1 MLYVVIVGAALAVG
15 LAAFVVVTNV
25 LERTEL
31 RGAMRQLG
39 GYEIEGARGQE
50 MLQPFSR
57 RIVAPVSAGILGLAY
72 RYTPQGYVER
82 IREKLVLAGAQDR
95 IDVDQFLVAKVLA
108 CLAPLLWIPLTFG
121 LLAMSGATAVMFVAL
136 LTAIGLF
143 APDLLLNSRIKAR
156 QHVIAVQLPDM
167 LDLLVI
173 SVEAGLGFDQ
183 AVERTAAAMAGPL
196 AEEFRRMLQEI
207 RIGATR
213 ADALRALDTRTQV
226 PEVRSFIL
234 AILQA
239 DTFGVS
245 IAGVLRSQADAMR
258 VRRRLRAQEQAQ
270 KAPVK
275 MLFPLVFCIFPSI
288 FVVVLGP
295 AMIQLAKN
303 L

>member
-15 LAAFVVVTNV
+15 LGASVIVGNM

-39 GYEIEGARGQE
+39 DYEIEGARHQE
-50 MLQPFSR
+50 MLRPFNR
-57 RIVAPVSAGILGLAY
+57 RIVAPVTSGMLGLAY
-72 RYTPQGYVER
+72 RYTPKGYVER
-82 IREKLVLAGAQDR
+82 VREKLILAGTQDR
-95 IDVDQFLVAKVLA
+95 IEVDQFLVVKVLA
-108 CLAPLLWIPLTFG
+108 CVAPLLWIPLVFG
-121 LLAMSGATAVMFVAL
+121 LLGMTGVLGVAFVAVLSFMGL
-136 LTAIGLF
+136 L
-143 APDLLLNSRIKAR
+143 APDLVLGNKIKAR
-156 QHVIAVQLPDM
+156 QHLIAVQLPDM

-183 AVERTAAAMAGPL
+183 AVDRTSAAMPGPL
-196 AEEFRRMLQEI
+196 AEEFGRMLHET

-213 ADALRALDTRTQV
+213 ADALRALETRTQV
-226 PEVRSFIL
+226 PELRSFIL
-234 AILQA
+234 AMLQA

-245 IAGVLRSQADAMR
+245 IAPVLRAQADQMR

-275 MLFPLVFCIFPSI
+275 MLFPLVFCVFPSI
-288 FVVVLGP
+288 FVVVLVP
-295 AMIQLAKN
+295 ALIQVSNN

>member
-1 MLYVVIVGAALAVG
+1 MLYVVIIGAALAVG
-15 LAAFVVVTNV
+15 LAAFAVVTNV

-31 RGAMRQLG
+31 RGALRQLG
-39 GYEIEGARGQE
+39 GYEIEGARQQE
-50 MLQPFSR
+50 MLRPFNR
-57 RIVAPVSAGILGLAY
+57 RIVAPLTSGALGLAY

-82 IREKLVLAGAQDR
+82 IREKLVLSGTQDR
-95 IDVDQFLVAKVLA
+95 FDVDQFLVMKVVA
-108 CLAPLLWIPLTFG
+108 CLTPLLWIPMVFAVLQ
-121 LLAMSGATAVMFVAL
+121 LSGFPGVAFVAL
-136 LTAIGLF
+136 LTVMGLLV
-143 APDLLLNSRIKAR
+143 PDLVLNKKIKER
-156 QHVIAVQLPDM
+156 QHFIAVQLPDM

-183 AVERTAAAMAGPL
+183 AVERTAAAVPGPL
-196 AEEFRRMLQEI
+196 AEEFGRMLQET

-213 ADALRALDTRTQV
+213 ADALRALEDRTQV
-226 PEVRSFIL
+226 PELRSFIL
-234 AILQA
+234 AMLQA

-245 IAGVLRSQADAMR
+245 VAQVLRAQAGQMR
-258 VRRRLRAQEQAQ
+258 IRRRIRAQEQAQ

-295 AMIQLAKN
+295 ALIQLTNN

>member
-25 LERTEL
+25 FERTEL
-31 RGAMRQLG
+31 RGALDQLSD
-39 GYEIEGARGQE
+39 YEIEGARHQE
-50 MLQPFSR
+50 MLRPFSR
-57 RIVAPVSAGILGLAY
+57 RIVAPVMSGMLGLAH

-82 IREKLVLAGAQDR
+82 VRHKLVLSGTQDR
-95 IDVDQFLVAKVLA
+95 IDVDQFLVTKVVA
-108 CLAPLLWIPLTFG
+108 CLAPLLWIPMVFG
-121 LLAMSGATAVMFVAL
+121 VMRLSGVQGVAFVAL
-136 LTAIGLF
+136 LTFGGLLVP
-143 APDLLLNSRIKAR
+143 ALVLNNKIKAR
-156 QHVIAVQLPDM
+156 QHSIAVQLPDM

-183 AVERTAAAMAGPL
+183 AVERTAASMPGPL
-196 AEEFRRMLQEI
+196 AEEFGRMLQET

-213 ADALRALDTRTQV
+213 ADALRSLEDRTQV
-226 PEVRSFIL
+226 PELRSFIL
-234 AILQA
+234 AMLQA

-245 IAGVLRSQADAMR
+245 IAPVLRSQAAEMR
-258 VRRRLRAQEQAQ
+258 VRRRLRAQEHAQ

-295 AMIQLAKN
+295 ALIQLSKT

>member
-1 MLYVVIVGAALAVG
+1 MLYVVVVGAALAVG
-15 LAAFVVVTNV
+15 LGAFVVVTNM

-31 RGAMRQLG
+31 RGALRQLG
-39 GYEIEGARGQE
+39 GYEIEGARHQE
-50 MLQPFSR
+50 MLRPFNR
-57 RIVAPVSAGILGLAY
+57 RVIAPVTSGMLGLAY

-82 IREKLVLAGAQDR
+82 IKEKLTLAGAQDR
-95 IDVDQFLVAKVLA
+95 VEVDQILVMKVVA
-108 CLAPLLWIPLTFG
+108 CLAPLLWIPLVFG
-121 LLAMSGATAVMFVAL
+121 LLRMNGLLGIVFVGLLSVMGL
-136 LTAIGLF
+136 L
-143 APDLLLNSRIKAR
+143 APDLVLGNKIKAR
-156 QHVIAVQLPDM
+156 QHLIAVQLPDM

-183 AVERTAAAMAGPL
+183 AVERTSASMPGPL
-196 AEEFRRMLQEI
+196 AEEFRRMLQET

-213 ADALRALDTRTQV
+213 ADALRALEARTQV
-226 PEVRSFIL
+226 PELRSFIL
-234 AILQA
+234 AMLQA

-245 IAGVLRSQADAMR
+245 IARILRAQADDMR

-295 AMIQLAKN
+295 AMIQLSKN

>member
-1 MLYVVIVGAALAVG
+1 MLYIVIVAGALAVG
-15 LAAFVVVTNV
+15 LGAFVVVTNV

-39 GYEIEGARGQE
+39 GYEIEGARSQE

-72 RYTPQGYVER
+72 RYTPHGYVER

-108 CLAPLLWIPLTFG
+108 CVAPLFWIPLSFG
-121 LLAMSGATAVMFVAL
+121 VLAMSGPTAIMFVAL
-136 LTAIGLF
+136 ATALGVF
-143 APDLLLNSRIKAR
+143 VPDVLLANRIKAR

-183 AVERTAAAMAGPL
+183 AVERTAAAMPGPL

-213 ADALRALDTRTQV
+213 ADALRALETRTQV

-245 IAGVLRSQADAMR
+245 ISGVLRSQADAMR

-295 AMIQLAKN
+295 AMIQLANN

>member
-1 MLYVVIVGAALAVG
+1 MLYVVIVGTELAVG
-15 LAAFVVVTNV
+15 FAAFVVVTNV

-39 GYEIEGARGQE
+39 GYEIEGARQQE
-50 MLQPFSR
+50 MLRPFNR
-57 RIVAPVSAGILGLAY
+57 RIVAPVTSGILGLAY
-72 RYTPQGYVER
+72 RYTPAGYVER
-82 IREKLVLAGAQDR
+82 IRVKLVLSGTQDR
-95 IDVDQFLVAKVLA
+95 VDVDQFLVMKVVA
-108 CLAPLLWIPLTFG
+108 CLAPVLWIPLVFGGLQFSGLAGVAFVAVLTFIG
-121 LLAMSGATAVMFVAL
+121 LLV
-136 LTAIGLF
+136 
-143 APDLLLNSRIKAR
+143 PDLVLNNKIKAR
-156 QHVIAVQLPDM
+156 QHLIAVQLPDM

-183 AVERTAAAMAGPL
+183 ALERTASSMPGPL
-196 AEEFRRMLQEI
+196 AEEFGRMLQET

-213 ADALRALDTRTQV
+213 ADALRALEDRTQV
-226 PEVRSFIL
+226 PELRSFIL
-234 AILQA
+234 AMLQA

-245 IAGVLRSQADAMR
+245 VAQVLRAQADEMR
-258 VRRRLRAQEQAQ
+258 VRRRIRAQEQAQ

-295 AMIQLAKN
+295 ALIQLSKN

>member
-1 MLYVVIVGAALAVG
+1 MLYIVIVAGALAVG
-15 LAAFVVVTNV
+15 LGAFVVVTNV

-39 GYEIEGARGQE
+39 GYEIEGARSQE

-72 RYTPQGYVER
+72 RYTPHGYVER

-108 CLAPLLWIPLTFG
+108 CVAPLFWIPLAFG
-121 LLAMSGATAVMFVAL
+121 VLAMSGPTAIMFVAL
-136 LTAIGLF
+136 ATALGVF
-143 APDLLLNSRIKAR
+143 VPDVLLANRIKAR

-183 AVERTAAAMAGPL
+183 AVERTAAAMPGPL

-213 ADALRALDTRTQV
+213 ADALRALETRTQV

-245 IAGVLRSQADAMR
+245 ISGVLRSQADAMR

-295 AMIQLAKN
+295 AMIQLANN